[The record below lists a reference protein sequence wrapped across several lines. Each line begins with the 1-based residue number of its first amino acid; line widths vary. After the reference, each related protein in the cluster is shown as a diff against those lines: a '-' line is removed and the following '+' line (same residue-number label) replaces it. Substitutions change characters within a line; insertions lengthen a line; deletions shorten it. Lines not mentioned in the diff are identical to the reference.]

1 MNTTKLLVA
10 FLVCA
15 FCCAVAQAE
24 EKTVSEKSAEV
35 WDETKKKTKEVSKA
49 VVKTTKETT
58 KAVAKK
64 TKETVKAIEHKI
76 DTPDADARKVN
87 VTITDGGV
95 QMPASLRPGK
105 TAFIVKNSGKQKH
118 NFEIEGE
125 HLDKSFWFAIAP
137 KDSKTMQVDLKPG
150 SYDAHCSVSDHANKE
165 AKVKLVVK

>member
-1 MNTTKLLVA
+1 MNTTKVFIA
-10 FLVCA
+10 FLACA
-15 FCCAVAQAE
+15 FVCGVAQAE
-24 EKTVSEKSAEV
+24 EKTVAEKTEEV

-76 DTPDADARKVN
+76 DTPDADARKIN
-87 VTITDGGV
+87 VTISDAGV

-105 TAFIVKNSGKQKH
+105 TAFVVTNSGKQKH

-137 KDSKTMQVDLKPG
+137 KDSKTMQVELKPG
-150 SYDAHCSVSDHANKE
+150 SYDAHCSVADHAKE
-165 AKVKLVVK
+165 SKVKLVVK

>member
-10 FLVCA
+10 FLACA
-15 FCCAVAQAE
+15 FCCAVAQAA
-24 EKTVSEKSAEV
+24 EKTVAEKTEEV

-49 VVKTTKETT
+49 VVETTKETS

-64 TKETVKAIEHKI
+64 TKETVKAIEHKM
-76 DTPDADARKVN
+76 DTPDPDARKVN

-95 QMPASLRPGK
+95 QMPGSLRPGK
-105 TAFIVKNSGKQKH
+105 TAFIVTNSGKQNH

-125 HLDKSFWFAIAP
+125 NLDKSFWFAIAP
-137 KDSKTMQVDLKPG
+137 KNSKTMQVDLKPG
-150 SYDAHCSVSDHANKE
+150 SYEAHCSVGEHANKE

>member
-1 MNTTKLLVA
+1 MKTTKFFVA
-10 FLVCA
+10 FLACA

-24 EKTVSEKSAEV
+24 EKTVAEKTEEV

-49 VVKTTKETT
+49 VVKTTKETS

-76 DTPDADARKVN
+76 DTPDADARKVK

-105 TAFIVKNSGKQKH
+105 TAFIVTNTGKQKH

-125 HLDKSFWFAIAP
+125 HLDKSFWFGIAP

-150 SYDAHCSVSDHANKE
+150 SYEAHCSVAEHANKE
-165 AKVKLVVK
+165 TRVKLAVK